1 MQRWS
6 SMAAGRCV
14 EQRAQGGSTG
24 MGAAGQGGLQGAE
37 PCAAIEGLFHVRGG
51 GLKGGERAG
60 S

>member
-1 MQRWS
+1 
-6 SMAAGRCV
+6 MAAGRCV